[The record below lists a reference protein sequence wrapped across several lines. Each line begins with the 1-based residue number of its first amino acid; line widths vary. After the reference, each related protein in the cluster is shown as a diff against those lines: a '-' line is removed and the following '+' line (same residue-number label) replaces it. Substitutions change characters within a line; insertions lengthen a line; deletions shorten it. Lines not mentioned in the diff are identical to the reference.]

1 MLNILLVVT
10 SERLTSP
17 NFPLNKKWIE
27 SFTFHI
33 LKREMNFFLRNQLLL
48 WTLGWD
54 ISVGKQ
60 SSALIYDVILM
71 LLNRELNLFIVSWA
85 MAWLPGLL
93 TLCTNFYKLA

>member
-17 NFPLNKKWIE
+17 NFPLNKKSIE

-48 WTLGWD
+48 WT
-54 ISVGKQ
+54 
-60 SSALIYDVILM
+60 ALIYGVILM